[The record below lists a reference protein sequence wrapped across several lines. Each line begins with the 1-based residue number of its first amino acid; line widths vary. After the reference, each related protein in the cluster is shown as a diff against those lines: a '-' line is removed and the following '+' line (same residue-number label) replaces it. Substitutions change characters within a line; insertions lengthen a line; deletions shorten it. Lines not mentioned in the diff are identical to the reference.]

1 MTDRASGTLSAQDLE
16 LWRGERCLFH
26 YLSLNVT
33 AGRGLAIRGPNGS
46 GKTSLLRVLAGL
58 SEPENGEIFWN
69 DVPVRRDRYAYHSS
83 LAVLGHLNGLKG
95 DLSAMENLRFLV
107 GFKRRFDQK
116 HALNQLDRL
125 GVSHISDL
133 PTRVLSAGQ
142 KRRVA
147 LARVCMSE
155 AQLWLLDEPVA
166 NLDKAGVRLIT
177 ELMDEHLR
185 AGGLVVVAAHQELET
200 SGERWDRLE
209 LTV

>member
-26 YLSLNVT
+26 HISLNVT

-46 GKTSLLRVLAGL
+46 GKTSLIRVLAGL
-58 SEPENGEIFWN
+58 TEPENGDVFWN
-69 DVPVRRDRYAYHSS
+69 NVPIRRDRHAYHSGV
-83 LAVLGHLNGLKG
+83 AVLGHLNGLKG
-95 DLSAMENLRFLV
+95 DLNAIENLRYQV
-107 GFKRRFDQK
+107 GFKRRFDRK
-116 HALNQLDRL
+116 HTLNQLERL

-147 LARVCMSE
+147 LTRICLSAAS
-155 AQLWLLDEPVA
+155 LWLLDEPVA

-177 ELMDEHLR
+177 DLMDEHLR
-185 AGGLVVVAAHQELET
+185 AGGLVVVAAHQELDT
-200 SGERWDRLE
+200 DGERWDRLE
-209 LTV
+209 LTA